1 MKIKILE
8 LNNFKSFKGKTT
20 ISFKSGLTLITGL
33 NSAGK
38 SNIIDGINF
47 ALGKYEA
54 KTEYLIHESE
64 TDASVKIVLIDG
76 NGNLI
81 SIFKTID
88 INGKKSLCINRK
100 PANDN
105 DIPYYEDFDFLLLDS
120 DAYNQLDSK
129 KMKDLIAKLKEKSNR
144 QQIILVNTGNDL
156 TDYANQ
162 IIAVNQKIKNQSEIK
177 ETQFI

>member
-1 MKIKILE
+1 MKIQFLE
-8 LNNFKSFKGKTT
+8 LNNFKSFKGKCT
-20 ISFKSGLTLITGL
+20 ISFNSGLTVITGL
-33 NSAGK
+33 NGTGK
-38 SNIIDGINF
+38 SNIINGVNF
-47 ALGKYEA
+47 ALGKYET
-54 KTEYLIHESE
+54 KTELIHEGE
-64 TDASVKIVLIDG
+64 KEASVRIVLRAG

-81 SIFKTID
+81 SISRTVD
-88 INGKKSLCINRK
+88 INGKKSLYINGK

-105 DIPYYEDFDFLLLDS
+105 DIPYEDFDFLLLDS
-120 DAYNQLDSK
+120 DAHNQLDSK

>member
-1 MKIKILE
+1 MKIKFLE
-8 LNNFKSFKGKTT
+8 LNNFKSFKGKCT
-20 ISFKSGLTLITGL
+20 ISFDSGLTVITGL
-33 NSAGK
+33 NGTGK
-38 SNIIDGINF
+38 SNIID
-47 ALGKYEA
+47 
-54 KTEYLIHESE
+54 TE
-64 TDASVKIVLIDG
+64 ASVKIVLIDG

-88 INGKKSLCINRK
+88 INGKKSLCINGK

-105 DIPYYEDFDFLLLDS
+105 DIPYEDFDFLILDS
-120 DAYNQLDSK
+120 DAHNQLDSK
-129 KMKDLIAKLKEKSNR
+129 KKKDLIAELKEKSNR

>member
-8 LNNFKSFKGKTT
+8 LNNFKSFKGKCT
-20 ISFKSGLTLITGL
+20 ISFNSGLTVITGS
-33 NSAGK
+33 NGVGK
-38 SNIIDGINF
+38 SNIINGVNF

-54 KTEYLIHESE
+54 KTEYLIHEGE
-64 TDASVKIVLIDG
+64 KEASVRIVLTDE

-81 SIFKTID
+81 SIFRTVD
-88 INGKKSLCINRK
+88 INGKKSLYINGK

-105 DIPYYEDFDFLLLDS
+105 DIPYEDFDFLLLDS
-120 DAYNQLDSK
+120 DAHNQLDSK
-129 KMKDLIAKLKEKSNR
+129 KMKDLIAELKEKSNR
-144 QQIILVNTGNDL
+144 QQIILVSTGNDL

-177 ETQFI
+177 ETQLI

>member
-33 NSAGK
+33 NGTGK

-64 TDASVKIVLIDG
+64 TEASVKIVLIDG

-81 SIFKTID
+81 SISRTVD
-88 INGKKSLCINRK
+88 INGKKSLCINGK

-105 DIPYYEDFDFLLLDS
+105 DIPYEDFDFVLLDS
-120 DAYNQLDSK
+120 NSHNQLDSK
-129 KMKDLIAKLKEKSNR
+129 KKKDLIAELKEKSNR

>member
-33 NSAGK
+33 NGTGK

-47 ALGKYEA
+47 VLGKYEA

-81 SIFKTID
+81 SIFKTVD
-88 INGKKSLCINRK
+88 INGKKSLYINRK

-105 DIPYYEDFDFLLLDS
+105 DIPYEDFDFLLLDS
-120 DAYNQLDSK
+120 DAHNQLDRK
-129 KMKDLIAKLKEKSNR
+129 KMKDLIAELKEKSNR
-144 QQIILVNTGNDL
+144 QQIILVSTGNDL

-162 IIAVNQKIKNQSEIK
+162 IIAVNQKFKNQSEIK
-177 ETQFI
+177 ETQLI

>member
-33 NSAGK
+33 NGTGK

-54 KTEYLIHESE
+54 KTEYLIHEGE
-64 TDASVKIVLIDG
+64 KEASVRIVLTDG
-76 NGNLI
+76 NGNLLSI
-81 SIFKTID
+81 SRTVD
-88 INGKKSLCINRK
+88 INGKKSLYINGK

-105 DIPYYEDFDFLLLDS
+105 DIPYEDFDFLLLDS
-120 DAYNQLDSK
+120 DAHNQLDSK
-129 KMKDLIAKLKEKSNR
+129 KMKDLIAELKEKSNR
-144 QQIILVNTGNDL
+144 QQIILVSTGNDL

-177 ETQFI
+177 ETQLI

>member
-1 MKIKILE
+1 MKIKFLE

-33 NSAGK
+33 NGTGK

-54 KTEYLIHESE
+54 KTELIHEGE
-64 TDASVKIVLIDG
+64 KEASVKIVLIDG

-88 INGKKSLCINRK
+88 INGKKSLCINGK

-105 DIPYYEDFDFLLLDS
+105 DIPYEDFDFLILDS
-120 DAYNQLDSK
+120 DAHNQLDSK
-129 KMKDLIAKLKEKSNR
+129 KKKDLIAELKEKSNR

>member
-64 TDASVKIVLIDG
+64 TEASVKIVLIDG

-88 INGKKSLCINRK
+88 INGKKSLYINRK

-105 DIPYYEDFDFLLLDS
+105 DIPYDDFDFLLLDS
-120 DAYNQLDSK
+120 DAHNQLDSK
-129 KMKDLIAKLKEKSNR
+129 KMKDLIAELKEKSNR
-144 QQIILVNTGNDL
+144 QQIILVSNGNDL

-177 ETQFI
+177 ETQLI

>member
-33 NSAGK
+33 NGTGK

-64 TDASVKIVLIDG
+64 TEASVKIVLIDG

-88 INGKKSLCINRK
+88 INGKKSLCINGK

-105 DIPYYEDFDFLLLDS
+105 DIPYEDFDFLILDS

-129 KMKDLIAKLKEKSNR
+129 KKKDLIAELKEKSNR

>member
-8 LNNFKSFKGKTT
+8 LNNFKSFKGKIT

-33 NSAGK
+33 NGTGK

-54 KTEYLIHESE
+54 KTEYLIHEGE
-64 TDASVKIVLIDG
+64 TEASVRIVLTDE

-88 INGKKSLCINRK
+88 INGKKSLYINGK
-100 PANDN
+100 SANDN
-105 DIPYYEDFDFLLLDS
+105 DIPYDDFDFLLLDS
-120 DAYNQLDSK
+120 DAHNQLDSK
-129 KMKDLIAKLKEKSNR
+129 KMKDLIAELKEKSNR
-144 QQIILVNTGNDL
+144 QQIILVSTGNDL

-177 ETQFI
+177 ETQLI

>member
-1 MKIKILE
+1 MEIQFLE
-8 LNNFKSFKGKTT
+8 LNNFKSFKGECT
-20 ISFKSGLTLITGL
+20 ISFNSGLTVITGL
-33 NSAGK
+33 NGTGK
-38 SNIIDGINF
+38 SNIINGVNF
-47 ALGKYEA
+47 ALGKYEK
-54 KTEYLIHESE
+54 KTELIHEGE
-64 TDASVKIVLIDG
+64 KEASVRIVLRAG

-81 SIFKTID
+81 SISRTVD
-88 INGKKSLCINRK
+88 INGKKSLYINGES
-100 PANDN
+100 ANDN
-105 DIPYYEDFDFLLLDS
+105 DIPYDDFDFLLLDS
-120 DAYNQLDSK
+120 DAHNQLDSK

>member
-1 MKIKILE
+1 MKIQFLE
-8 LNNFKSFKGKTT
+8 LNNFKSFKGKCT
-20 ISFKSGLTLITGL
+20 ISFNSGLTVITGL
-33 NSAGK
+33 NGTGK

-47 ALGKYEA
+47 VLGKYEA

-81 SIFKTID
+81 SIFKTVD
-88 INGKKSLCINRK
+88 INGKKSLYINRK

-105 DIPYYEDFDFLLLDS
+105 DIPYDDFDFLLLDS
-120 DAYNQLDSK
+120 DAHNQLDRK
-129 KMKDLIAKLKEKSNR
+129 KMKDLIAELKEKSNR
-144 QQIILVNTGNDL
+144 QQIILVSTGNDL

-162 IIAVNQKIKNQSEIK
+162 IIAVNQKFKNQSEIK
-177 ETQFI
+177 ETQLI

>member
-64 TDASVKIVLIDG
+64 TEASVKIVLIDG

-88 INGKKSLCINRK
+88 INGKKSLCINGK

-105 DIPYYEDFDFLLLDS
+105 DIPYDDFDFLLLDS
-120 DAYNQLDSK
+120 DAHNQKKKK

>member
-1 MKIKILE
+1 MKIQFLE
-8 LNNFKSFKGKTT
+8 LNNFKSFKGKCT
-20 ISFKSGLTLITGL
+20 ISFNSGLTVITGL
-33 NSAGK
+33 NGTGK
-38 SNIIDGINF
+38 SNIINGVNF
-47 ALGKYEA
+47 ALGKYET
-54 KTEYLIHESE
+54 KTELIHEGE
-64 TDASVKIVLIDG
+64 KEASVRIVLRAG

-81 SIFKTID
+81 SISRTVD
-88 INGKKSLCINRK
+88 INGKKSLCINGK

-105 DIPYYEDFDFLLLDS
+105 DIPYEDFDFLLLDS
-120 DAYNQLDSK
+120 DAHNQLDSK

-177 ETQFI
+177 ETQLI

>member
-1 MKIKILE
+1 MKIQFLE
-8 LNNFKSFKGKTT
+8 LNNFKSFKGKCT
-20 ISFKSGLTLITGL
+20 ISFNPGLTVITGL
-33 NSAGK
+33 NGTGK
-38 SNIIDGINF
+38 SNIINGVNF
-47 ALGKYEA
+47 ALGKYET
-54 KTEYLIHESE
+54 KTELIHEGE
-64 TDASVKIVLIDG
+64 KEASVRIVLRAG

-81 SIFKTID
+81 SISRTVD
-88 INGKKSLCINRK
+88 INGKKSLCINGK

-105 DIPYYEDFDFLLLDS
+105 DIPYEDFDFLLLDS
-120 DAYNQLDSK
+120 DAHNQLDSK

>member
-33 NSAGK
+33 NGTGK

-54 KTEYLIHESE
+54 KTEYLIHECE

-88 INGKKSLCINRK
+88 INGKKSLCINGK

-105 DIPYYEDFDFLLLDS
+105 DIPYEDFDFLLLDS
-120 DAYNQLDSK
+120 DAHNQLDSK

>member
-1 MKIKILE
+1 MKIQFLE
-8 LNNFKSFKGKTT
+8 LNNFKSFKGKCT
-20 ISFKSGLTLITGL
+20 ISFNSGLTVITGL
-33 NSAGK
+33 NGTRK
-38 SNIIDGINF
+38 SNIINGVNF
-47 ALGKYEA
+47 ALGKYET

-64 TDASVKIVLIDG
+64 TEASVKIVLIDG

-88 INGKKSLCINRK
+88 INGKKLLCINGK

-105 DIPYYEDFDFLLLDS
+105 DIPYEDFDFLLLDS
-120 DAYNQLDSK
+120 DAHNQLDSK
-129 KMKDLIAKLKEKSNR
+129 KMKDLIAELKEKSNR
-144 QQIILVNTGNDL
+144 QQIILVSTGNDL

>member
-33 NSAGK
+33 NGTGK

-81 SIFKTID
+81 SIFKTVD
-88 INGKKSLCINRK
+88 INGKKSLYINRK

-105 DIPYYEDFDFLLLDS
+105 DIPYDDFDFLLLDS
-120 DAYNQLDSK
+120 DAHNQLDSK
-129 KMKDLIAKLKEKSNR
+129 KMKDLIAELKEKSNR
-144 QQIILVNTGNDL
+144 QQIILVSTGNDL

-162 IIAVNQKIKNQSEIK
+162 IIAVNQKFKNQSEIK
-177 ETQFI
+177 ETQLI

>member
-1 MKIKILE
+1 MKIQFLE
-8 LNNFKSFKGKTT
+8 LNNFKSFKGKCT
-20 ISFKSGLTLITGL
+20 ISFNSGLTVITGL
-33 NSAGK
+33 NGTGK
-38 SNIIDGINF
+38 SNIINGVNF
-47 ALGKYEA
+47 ALGKYET
-54 KTEYLIHESE
+54 KTELIHEGE
-64 TDASVKIVLIDG
+64 KEASVRIVLIDG

-88 INGKKSLCINRK
+88 INGKKSLCINGK

-105 DIPYYEDFDFLLLDS
+105 DIPYEDFDFLLLDS
-120 DAYNQLDSK
+120 DAHNQLDSK